1 MRTLRFGLLA
11 LSLTMACGGG
21 SSQQPGS
28 VQPASAQT
36 QSRNP
41 DVLTRAELLQSA
53 QSTKDLFEAIRS
65 LRPNFINPLTTR
77 TQGAEGRT
85 LPRPVVY
92 VDGSFAGELDVLR
105 SILVNNVAEV
115 RFKSPTAAA
124 VELGNNAPG
133 GAIMVMMHKEAK
145 P

>member
-1 MRTLRFGLLA
+1 MRTLRFGLIALA
-11 LSLTMACGGG
+11 LTTACGGG
-21 SSQQPGS
+21 GGQQPGS
-28 VQPASAQT
+28 VQPASGQAP
-36 QSRNP
+36 SRDP

-53 QSTKDLFEAIRS
+53 QRTKDLFEAIRS

-77 TQGAEGRT
+77 TQGSQNRT

-92 VDGSFAGELDVLR
+92 IDGVLAGELDVLR

-115 RFKSPTAAA
+115 RFKSPTEAT